1 MNNFFVYILVSQ
13 KLLSHKWSYVGYT
26 GDLEQRITDHQKG
39 KTKSTKAY
47 RPLSLI
53 HTESFD
59 KQTEARKRE
68 LFLKSGCGREER
80 YQIIKNYYSGIV

>member
-13 KLLSHKWSYVGYT
+13 KPLCHKWSYVGYT
-26 GDLEQRITDHQKG
+26 GDLEQRMLDHQRG

-53 HTESFD
+53 HTEVFA
-59 KQTEARKRE
+59 QRTEARKRE
-68 LFLKSGCGREER
+68 LYLKSGCGREER
-80 YQIIKNYYSGIV
+80 YQIIKNYSGIV